1 MHEIECLSL
10 ADYWLGMEA
19 YTIKKTLDRED
30 LALQAWMNQTVQATK
45 GSDKHPQPMYKKFED
60 FYDANE
66 LEDNIRGEFE
76 PDYVSKHKIEKS
88 EQEKT
93 RSRWDVIIK
102 MQEERRNK

>member
-10 ADYWLGMEA
+10 SDYWLGMEA
-19 YTIKKTLDRED
+19 YAIKKTLERED

-76 PDYVSKHKIEKS
+76 PDYVSKHAIEKN
-88 EQEKT
+88 EQDEI
-93 RSRWDVIIK
+93 RSRWDAIQK
-102 MQEERRNK
+102 MRERRNK